1 MSGPEAGAL
10 CGSAGRA
17 YVAGISS
24 EMRAVQR
31 LMAEIAPTEIPIL
44 IVGES
49 GTGKEI
55 TALQIHALSKHSP
68 WHFVKVS
75 CAKFSVEAVAGR
87 PNGPQNNSHWASN
100 DGAGGTVLLDD
111 LGDLD
116 ATCQRELLHS
126 IPDENGLPEKQT
138 IGSRIIS
145 STTQDLESEVQA
157 GRFRGELFYRL
168 NGVCLRLPPLRH
180 RREDIPILAEHFLLK
195 YAETFGRTKTSLS
208 ESTMQILTGYSWP
221 GNIRELENI
230 IKKIVALE
238 SEELGIADLTS
249 RPAPPWLSQSPVPAQ
264 SLKQAARAASH
275 QAERELILR
284 TLSRTQWNR
293 KRAAEALQISYKSLL
308 YKLKQIQVP
317 ENGDI

>member
-1 MSGPEAGAL
+1 
-10 CGSAGRA
+10 
-17 YVAGISS
+17 
-24 EMRAVQR
+24 MRAVQR
-31 LMAEIAPTEIPIL
+31 LMTEIAPTEIPVL

-55 TALQIHALSKHSP
+55 TALQIHTLSKHNALP
-68 WHFVKVS
+68 FLKVS
-75 CAKFSVEAVAGR
+75 CAKFSVEAAAR
-87 PNGPQNNSHWASN
+87 RSNGSQNNSDWPSN
-100 DGAGGTVLLDD
+100 AGAGRTVLLDD
-111 LGDLD
+111 LAELD
-116 ATCQRELLHS
+116 AACQRELLHS
-126 IPDENGLPEKQT
+126 IPNENGLAEKQT
-138 IGSRIIS
+138 ISIRIIS
-145 STTQDLESEVQA
+145 STTKDLESEVQA

-180 RREDIPILAEHFLLK
+180 RKEDVPLLAEHFLLK
-195 YAETFGRTKTSLS
+195 YAETFGRTKTTLS
-208 ESTMQILTGYSWP
+208 EPTMRVLTDYSWP
-221 GNIRELENI
+221 GNIRELENV
-230 IKKIVALE
+230 IKKIIALE

-264 SLKQAARAASH
+264 SLKHAARAASH

-284 TLSRTQWNR
+284 TLSRTHWNR